1 MSQVL
6 TAVIRNRLCNF
17 VCSNKYIVF
26 DIQKGF
32 WKDVSECIEH
42 TETLS
47 YIIKLAI
54 LKQQSSFKALLNFKN
69 AIGEMNQSL
78 IRKVM
83 KMHRVSDKFVKLIHS
98 LCTGR
103 KIFQLTDSS
112 QTSSIYVLCGVFQ
125 TNSLTLLVFN
135 LLINILI
142 NIIKKDKMQLF
153 VLRVQRLFRK

>member
-1 MSQVL
+1 M
-6 TAVIRNRLCNF
+6 
-17 VCSNKYIVF
+17 
-26 DIQKGF
+26 
-32 WKDVSECIEH
+32 SECIEH

-54 LKQQSSFKALLNFKN
+54 LKQQILFKALLNFKN

-83 KMHRVSDKFVKLIHS
+83 KMHHVSDKFVKLIHS
-98 LCTGR
+98 LCTCR

-112 QTSSIYVLCGVFQ
+112 QTSSIYVRCGVFQ
-125 TNSLTLLVFN
+125 TNSLTPLVFN

-153 VLRVQRLFRK
+153 GLRVQRLFRK